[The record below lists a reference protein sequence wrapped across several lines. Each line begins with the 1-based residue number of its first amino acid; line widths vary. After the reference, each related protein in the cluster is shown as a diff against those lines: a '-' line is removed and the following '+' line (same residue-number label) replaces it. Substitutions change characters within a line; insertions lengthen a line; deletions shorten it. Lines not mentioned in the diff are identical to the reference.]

1 MKPIVKITQE
11 MRDVAYK
18 FAYDI
23 EMKHDQYPRLGQNEN
38 ELVETTYV
46 GKLGELAF
54 LSYLN
59 SNDIFPDTKD
69 LLEIFPGQNNVDSFD
84 FPLRKGHTV
93 DVKTGYLRN
102 HKRLMVNEEQLSQKK
117 KDVYVG
123 VKLLCDGGNPEVA
136 GDIPVNIWTR
146 AEIEG
151 WATYEEI
158 MSMELWDFGKATA
171 RAKKYDDLR
180 PIETL
185 LKFFHF

>member
-23 EMKHDQYPRLGQNEN
+23 EMKNDQYPRLGQNEN

-84 FPLRKGHTV
+84 FLLRKGHTV

-151 WATYEEI
+151 RATYEEI
-158 MSMELWDFGKATA
+158 MSMELWDFGKAPA